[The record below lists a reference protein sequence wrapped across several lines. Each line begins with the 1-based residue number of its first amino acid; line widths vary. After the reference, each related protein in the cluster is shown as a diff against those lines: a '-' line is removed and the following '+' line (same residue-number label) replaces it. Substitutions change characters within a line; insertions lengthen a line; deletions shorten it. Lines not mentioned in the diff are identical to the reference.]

1 VNVAVKPSAA
11 GLATPVLEVRNLK
24 TQFFTD
30 EGVVRAVDGVS
41 FSVAAGEAL
50 GIVGESGSGKSVTAL
65 SLMRLLEEPSRIV
78 GGEIRFQG
86 RDVLGA
92 DPEEMRNLRGGRMAM
107 VFQDPMTSLNPV
119 LRIARQLVETMVVH
133 GNYTGDQATD
143 RAVKMLGRMGINAPE
158 RAIHSYPHQ
167 FSGGMRQRVVLAMGM
182 SNDPVLLIADEPTT
196 ALDVTIQAQIL
207 ELLRELNRDFG
218 TAIVLISH
226 DLGVIAGVCAR
237 VVVMYAGEV
246 VEEGSTEE
254 VLSDPRHPY
263 TWALINAVP
272 RIDRH
277 TPGDRRLTTIE
288 GAPPD
293 PLDLPQG
300 CRFAPRCPFRIERCT
315 EHPELLAVAPGR
327 DARCWMTQA
336 GGQLALTPSSPRLR
350 GEALHGEADE
360 ASPQGEGEGL
370 STLALDPEAAPHPV
384 APEARLGLSPQAGRG
399 ERLLEVRG
407 LVKHFPLPKNGFF
420 QKRLIVHAVDGVD
433 LDVARGET
441 VGLVGESGCGKS
453 TLARVLIR
461 IHKPDAGSIVFEGED
476 IARASAA
483 EIRPLRKR
491 MQMVF
496 QDPYAS
502 LNPRMTVADIIGEP
516 LRFHGLAATAAET
529 RGQVAELLSTVGL
542 SPKAA
547 QRYPHE
553 FSGGQRQRISIA
565 RALAVRPDFII
576 ADEPISALDVNIQ
589 AQIINLMLELQE
601 KFGLTYLFIA
611 HDLAVVRHISD
622 RIVVLYL
629 GKVVEVARSGVLF
642 ERPLHPY
649 TRYLISAV
657 PVPDVAVERRRQ
669 HLQLKGEPP
678 SAVDPPSGCRFR
690 TRCPI
695 ARAVCAEVPP
705 PLAEHEGGHFAAC
718 HFAGEFQPDGGG
730 AHAARHG

>member
-1 VNVAVKPSAA
+1 M
-11 GLATPVLEVRNLK
+11 GLLPKRGVQVTGSVRLDGQELIGASTGVLR
-24 TQFFTD
+24 
-30 EGVVRAVDGVS
+30 
-41 FSVAAGEAL
+41 
-50 GIVGESGSGKSVTAL
+50 
-65 SLMRLLEEPSRIV
+65 RLR
-78 GGEIRFQG
+78 
-86 RDVLGA
+86 GA
-92 DPEEMRNLRGGRMAM
+92 DMAM
-107 VFQDPMTSLNPV
+107 VFQDPLSSLNPTVTIGVQVTEV
-119 LRIARQLVETMVVH
+119 LHEHEETTRKAAQARAAEL
-133 GNYTGDQATD
+133 
-143 RAVKMLGRMGINAPE
+143 LGEVGIPDPARRMGE
-158 RAIHSYPHQ
+158 YPHQ
-167 FSGGMRQRVVLAMGM
+167 LSGGMRQRALIAMALAC
-182 SNDPVLLIADEPTT
+182 SPRLLIADEPTT

-277 TPGDRRLTTIE
+277 TPGNRRLTTIE

-327 DARCWMTQA
+327 DARCWVTQA
-336 GGQLALTPSSPRLR
+336 GGRLALPPSSSRLR
-350 GEALHGEADE
+350 GEGLGGEAGE
-360 ASPQGEGEGL
+360 ASPQAEGEGL

-384 APEARLGLSPQAGRG
+384 APEARAGLSRQAGKG

-529 RGQVAELLSTVGL
+529 REQVAELLSTVGL

-705 PLAEHEGGHFAAC
+705 PLAEHQGGHFAAC